1 MDAALR
7 KPPGVRMEAVRR
19 EPPGV
24 WITRFNSI

>member
-7 KPPGVRMEAVRR
+7 EPPGVGIEAERR